1 MYFFLIKLAVT
12 NLSISIKTLV
22 LESIPEAPVQF
33 LKTYSDEADAVIS
46 ADSPLLNSVLEGLTD
61 PPFIGFE
68 DVNNVCVTESL
79 EQEFINIKAVN
90 RNIFFIL
97 ILLINQLHI
106 TKNHKLII
114 NK

>member
-1 MYFFLIKLAVT
+1 
-12 NLSISIKTLV
+12 
-22 LESIPEAPVQF
+22 
-33 LKTYSDEADAVIS
+33 
-46 ADSPLLNSVLEGLTD
+46 
-61 PPFIGFE
+61 
-68 DVNNVCVTESL
+68 VCVTGSL